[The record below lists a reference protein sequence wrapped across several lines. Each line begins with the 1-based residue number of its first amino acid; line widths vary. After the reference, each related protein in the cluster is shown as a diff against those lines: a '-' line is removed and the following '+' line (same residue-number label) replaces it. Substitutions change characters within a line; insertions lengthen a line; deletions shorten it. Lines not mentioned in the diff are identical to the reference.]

1 MIYGKEEDKNKYK
14 IEYLGE
20 KFSKDLKSYKIIFL
34 GKDGSGK
41 ESIIH
46 KLMGKE
52 IKTIGIDINFIQVK
66 VNDKI
71 IQIRIWNSYGGDI
84 YAQNTP
90 NFFKNS
96 DIAILVYSIND
107 KKSFE
112 YLNNWYNILKEHSYD
127 SIKFLIGNKSN
138 LEEEREVTIQDVEIF
153 KNNKYDIKIFF
164 ETSAKN
170 GENIDKLLDNIAISL
185 YEKVINEKNK
195 FIKGGRIS
203 LNKKDFTEKRFKR
216 KSKCG

>member
-1 MIYGKEEDKNKYK
+1 MEVGKKALF
-14 IEYLGE
+14 I
-20 KFSKDLKSYKIIFL
+20 
-34 GKDGSGK
+34 
-41 ESIIH
+41 

-185 YEKVINEKNK
+185 YEKV
-195 FIKGGRIS
+195 
-203 LNKKDFTEKRFKR
+203 
-216 KSKCG
+216 